1 MLGGT
6 GDDAYAVNDA
16 GDVVSE
22 FAGAGADTVRSTLS
36 YALTNVNVENLVLIG
51 NAVINATGNG
61 LANLLSG
68 NNANNLLTGGNGNDT
83 LDGSAGADTM
93 KGWAGDDSYV
103 VDHAGDFIIEG
114 LNSGLDSVA
123 SSVTYTLRNNLE
135 NLTLTGGNNLNG
147 TGNGLANV
155 LTGNAANNFLTGGV
169 GNDSLDGAAGND
181 NLKGGLGHDVLTG
194 GSGADNFFFAEAPGA
209 ANSDVIT
216 DFASGADR
224 LRLDDA
230 FFAAIDA
237 LGIFALNDA
246 RFFAGAGATGGDDA
260 SDRVVYDT
268 GTGNLYYDSD
278 GSGLGAA
285 HARRRSH
292 PRRPGYRGHLR
303 ASLTGPP

>member
-1 MLGGT
+1 VGGI
-6 GDDAYAVNDA
+6 GADVYVVDA
-16 GDVVSE
+16 GDVVVE
-22 FAGAGADTVRSTLS
+22 LEADAGFDQVNSAAS
-36 YALTNVNVENLVLIG
+36 YVLPDNVEGLVLTG
-51 NAVINATGNG
+51 AAAVNATGNA
-61 LANLLSG
+61 LANIL
-68 NNANNLLTGGNGNDT
+68 NGNSAANL

-285 HARRRSH
+285 QLIAMLDGA
-292 PRRPGYRGHLR
+292 PTL
-303 ASLTGPP
+303 AAQNIVVV